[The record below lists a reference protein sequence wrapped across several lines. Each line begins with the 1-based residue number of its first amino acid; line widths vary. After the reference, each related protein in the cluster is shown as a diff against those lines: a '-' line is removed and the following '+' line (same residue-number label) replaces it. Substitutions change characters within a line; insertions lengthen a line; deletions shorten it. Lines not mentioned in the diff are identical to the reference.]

1 MSRSKFQK
9 LDIFPADDPPRDLL
23 IKMPESMV
31 RALETVAKASR
42 QSRNA
47 IVRHA
52 VTELMVRL
60 HLACKSDSAIQAT
73 GIHHSIQTH

>member
-1 MSRSKFQK
+1 MTGQAYQK
-9 LDIFPADDPPRDLL
+9 VDMFPEDDPPRDILTR
-23 IKMPESMV
+23 MPESMV
-31 RALETVAKASR
+31 KALEVVARASR

-60 HLACKSDSAIQAT
+60 HLACKPDSALQAT
-73 GIHHSIQTH
+73 DIHHRTQTH